1 MTVAKRTRF
10 VALTS
15 AGVCIL
21 IAAVISASVTDA
33 NGPIWF
39 DRSITR
45 WAVEHRSAVLD
56 GFFKVVTKLGY
67 GVWPTV
73 VMVVMVVVTIVW
85 RRSALALVMISS
97 SIFAMT
103 VGPIIKDLV
112 GRPRPDQSLW
122 LVTVS
127 SPSFPS
133 GHAIGSITA
142 WAAAGSVVILM
153 IDRHRTRLLIGVPT
167 TLLVVL
173 IGYSRIYLG
182 VHWATDVIAGWAM
195 ATAWLIIAMAF
206 VHRVGGGPV
215 TLEQHRPGR
224 SDDQQPAT
232 DSPVAQVYGPDVDDL
247 GVEGDPPV
255 VAT

>member
-1 MTVAKRTRF
+1 MAERSRF
-10 VALTS
+10 IALTS
-15 AGVCIL
+15 AGVCTL
-21 IAAVISASVTDA
+21 IAVVIGASVTYAD
-33 NGPIWF
+33 GPIWF
-39 DRSITR
+39 DRAITQ
-45 WAVEHRSAVLD
+45 WAVEHRSAALD

-103 VGPIIKDLV
+103 VGPILKDLV
-112 GRPRPDQSLW
+112 GRSRPDQSLW
-122 LVTVS
+122 LVRVA

-142 WAAAGSVVILM
+142 WAAAASVLILM
-153 IDRHRTRLLIGVPT
+153 IDRRGTRLLIGVLT

-173 IGYSRIYLG
+173 IGFSRIYLG

-195 ATAWLIIAMAF
+195 ASAWLLIVLVF
-206 VHRVGGGPV
+206 VHRSGGGPM
-215 TLEQHRPGR
+215 TLDEPQPDR
-224 SDDQQPAT
+224 SDDQQRSMN
-232 DSPVAQVYGPDVDDL
+232 SPVAQVDGPHVDDL

-255 VAT
+255 VVT